1 MAKPI
6 PADTGGPP
14 QAAHQ
19 RESRAAGF
27 MRSAL
32 AILGET
38 GRADFTV
45 AEVVERSKTS
55 LRAFYQHYATKDDLL
70 LALIGKIMAESTQRW
85 YAETADMTGRA
96 ALRRL
101 LERVGAPPE
110 SSTQDSINRGL
121 TLSNDHLMESHPAEF
136 ARSMRPLHGL
146 VADIIK
152 RGIAEGDFRADLD
165 VDTAAAI
172 IMQTAL
178 GALRL
183 GTLSAELIDTPVDT
197 TDLYEFCLRSLS
209 G

>member
-101 LERVGAPPE
+101 LERVGAPP
-110 SSTQDSINRGL
+110 NR
-121 TLSNDHLMESHPAEF
+121 
-136 ARSMRPLHGL
+136 ARRTAS
-146 VADIIK
+146 
-152 RGIAEGDFRADLD
+152 
-165 VDTAAAI
+165 TAA
-172 IMQTAL
+172 
-178 GALRL
+178 
-183 GTLSAELIDTPVDT
+183 
-197 TDLYEFCLRSLS
+197 
-209 G
+209 